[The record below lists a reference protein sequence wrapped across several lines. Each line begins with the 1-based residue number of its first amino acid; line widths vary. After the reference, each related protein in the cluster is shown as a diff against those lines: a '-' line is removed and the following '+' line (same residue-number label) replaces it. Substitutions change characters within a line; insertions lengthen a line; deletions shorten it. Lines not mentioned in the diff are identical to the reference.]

1 MRNLIVKI
9 VRYSIERG
17 RREGRERE
25 YSILF
30 ISLVEVLTLLLHHI
44 IHVISRVSLILVS
57 RTLRETV
64 HQLIQ
69 Y

>member
-25 YSILF
+25 YSNLF
-30 ISLVEVLTLLLHHI
+30 ISLVEVHILLLHHI

>member
-9 VRYSIERG
+9 VRYNIERG

-25 YSILF
+25 YSNLF

-44 IHVISRVSLILVS
+44 IHVTSRVSLILVS
-57 RTLRETV
+57 RTLQETV